1 VSSRQVAE
9 TSEQQRR
16 KKLNQ
21 IKREE
26 ARKHRRRMMVSVAA
40 GVVIVLALAG
50 GITWGVLASRPEKIA
65 LSGVQTFK
73 VASRNHVTTPVKYA
87 QTPPVGG
94 DHNPTWLNCGIYD
107 QPVPNENAVHDL
119 EHGAVWITYRPDLP
133 ADQVAELQKLARSQT
148 YITLSPYDGLSTPVV
163 ASAWGGAAQARGRLR
178 RAAASVH
185 RQVQA
190 GPRDPGAR
198 RAVQRRHRHS
208 NRVREDTRASVTTEG
223 AVRGASLDRTGS
235 PLPPLRVVRTVL
247 LTVISTRTRST
258 GRSSTTPRRAGAPRL
273 DGHNAEDNTSDVH
286 RIDLPRWPQSRWA
299 CSRRP
304 APTALRARCRRV
316 GSRRMSWANS
326 TESPST
332 LSSSSTRGRARQ

>member
-1 VSSRQVAE
+1 MSSRQVAE

-21 IKREE
+21 IKREQ

-87 QTPPVGG
+87 QTPTVGG

-163 ASAWGGAAQARGRLR
+163 ASAWGCSSSSRTPPTRGCFCSSPSTSRAPRPRSPAR
-178 RAAASVH
+178 RAAAAPALQPGEGGHEGFCDH
-185 RQVQA
+185 R
-190 GPRDPGAR
+190 
-198 RAVQRRHRHS
+198 
-208 NRVREDTRASVTTEG
+208 
-223 AVRGASLDRTGS
+223 
-235 PLPPLRVVRTVL
+235 
-247 LTVISTRTRST
+247 
-258 GRSSTTPRRAGAPRL
+258 
-273 DGHNAEDNTSDVH
+273 
-286 RIDLPRWPQSRWA
+286 
-299 CSRRP
+299 
-304 APTALRARCRRV
+304 RC
-316 GSRRMSWANS
+316 GSRRVPRPNRQPAA
-326 TESPST
+326 PVA
-332 LSSSSTRGRARQ
+332 GRADRPARGDLHQDP